1 MPAVQAEFAV
11 DRGAASLPYTAAMIG
26 LMTGTVVIGRL
37 SDRFGLMRPAMGAVV
52 LLAGGY
58 VATAFA
64 PGITSYA
71 VLYGALVGVG
81 GSAMF
86 APLIADVSLWFSGR
100 RGLAIGQIGREH
112 VCTPVTNA
120 QIVCRLLVEKNT
132 KNEDPRHDR

>member
-1 MPAVQAEFAV
+1 MWSIVVAMPAVQAEFAV

-52 LLAGGY
+52 LLACGY

-81 GSAMF
+81 GRSEEHTSE
-86 APLIADVSLWFSGR
+86 LQSLKRITYAVF
-100 RGLAIGQIGREH
+100 GLKK
-112 VCTPVTNA
+112 
-120 QIVCRLLVEKNT
+120 KNT
-132 KNEDPRHDR
+132 HVIQLKKQ